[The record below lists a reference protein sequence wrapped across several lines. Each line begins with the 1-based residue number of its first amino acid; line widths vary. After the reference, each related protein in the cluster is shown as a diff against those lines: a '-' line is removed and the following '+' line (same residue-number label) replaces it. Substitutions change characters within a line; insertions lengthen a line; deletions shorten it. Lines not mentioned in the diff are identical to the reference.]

1 MGGVGWMA
9 GLHLYLFHIRYDS
22 GVVPDVFM
30 RFFNTLELPALCTVF
45 FQQCEFELRLR
56 TLQGGSGAAV
66 SHPHSWLLSHCPLRT
81 SRVVVGGV
89 TFWMD

>member
-1 MGGVGWMA
+1 MGGWVGWLVCIFTYSILDMTRV
-9 GLHLYLFHIRYDS
+9 LFLM
-22 GVVPDVFM
+22 FM

-45 FQQCEFELRLR
+45 FQQCEFELRLC

-66 SHPHSWLLSHCPLRT
+66 SHPHSWLLSHRPLRT
-81 SRVVVGGV
+81 SHVVVGGV